1 MVVKPNTTEV
11 EHVAPSENK
20 TPSLWNDD
28 DSLADGFSP
37 VASSSNGHHKNRTF
51 SVTDSE
57 LNYDQSEESLASPG
71 GRSAF
76 ESPFVSSPQLKDD
89 LRYCVLGLHFKVIAT
104 YEEYFMVVIFLFS
117 FFFIIFYFFLSFS
130 VHKENEGHNQCLC
143 QLFFQSWYCLTLDP
157 PIYEVTLARVLPSI
171 SLK

>member
-71 GRSAF
+71 GRSTF
-76 ESPFVSSPQLKDD
+76 ESPFVSSPRIKDD

-104 YEEYFMVVIFLFS
+104 YEYFMEVIFLFL
-117 FFFIIFYFFLSFS
+117 FIIFSFS
-130 VHKENEGHNQCLC
+130 S
-143 QLFFQSWYCLTLDP
+143 LFLYIFVWIWESQKRLRG
-157 PIYEVTLARVLPSI
+157 II
-171 SLK
+171 SA

>member
-28 DSLADGFSP
+28 DSFADGFSP

-71 GRSAF
+71 GRSTF
-76 ESPFVSSPQLKDD
+76 ESPFVSSPRLKDD

-104 YEEYFMVVIFLFS
+104 YEEYFMVVIFLFLFLLS
-117 FFFIIFYFFLSFS
+117 FIFSSLFLYIRRMRGIISACASYFFSPGT
-130 VHKENEGHNQCLC
+130 V
-143 QLFFQSWYCLTLDP
+143 
-157 PIYEVTLARVLPSI
+157 
-171 SLK
+171 